1 MKPNFDLIKAEAK
14 NLGFSFCGHTPI
26 RQTPH
31 FMNYL
36 HALDENHFGD
46 LSFLSQPYVV
56 IGRRDPSSLHPSAK
70 TAIVLGINYNT
81 NNAKATKATNY
92 GHISKYAIF
101 PDYHNVLREKSQELI
116 HAIEKL
122 TGQDLPG
129 RIFVDSGPVME
140 KDFAAMTGAGS
151 VGKNSL
157 FIQPETGSF
166 LFLSVIFTNLDLDEE
181 PYKEIDL
188 CGDCNLCRE
197 ACPTRCIQDNRTIK
211 VDECLSYLTIEHQG
225 VIPINLR
232 KKLSN
237 HIFGCDVCQTVCPY
251 NRGKSTLAPVF
262 FGIQPVL
269 GQAVDIAGS
278 LVMNEKLFVQKYKN
292 TVIHRLGLIRFLR
305 NCLIAAGNIRDLSF
319 LPLIV
324 NYIKHC
330 DPLLRAHAVWSF
342 SQYNTKD
349 VRDILEKHQK
359 IEKSALVIEEIS
371 FALQAI
377 D

>member
-1 MKPNFDLIKAEAK
+1 ML
-14 NLGFSFCGHTPI
+14 L
-26 RQTPH
+26 
-31 FMNYL
+31 
-36 HALDENHFGD
+36 
-46 LSFLSQPYVV
+46 
-56 IGRRDPSSLHPSAK
+56 
-70 TAIVLGINYNT
+70 IVLESIGYIEIL
-81 NNAKATKATNY
+81 KEFISIPKQTKRFHFQSLN
-92 GHISKYAIF
+92 SK
-101 PDYHNVLREKSQELI
+101 
-116 HAIEKL
+116 
-122 TGQDLPG
+122 
-129 RIFVDSGPVME
+129 SG
-140 KDFAAMTGAGS
+140 
-151 VGKNSL
+151 
-157 FIQPETGSF
+157 
-166 LFLSVIFTNLDLDEE
+166 
-181 PYKEIDL
+181 YL
-188 CGDCNLCRE
+188 CHD
-197 ACPTRCIQDNRTIK
+197 T
-211 VDECLSYLTIEHQG
+211 
-225 VIPINLR
+225 
-232 KKLSN
+232 
-237 HIFGCDVCQTVCPY
+237 Y

-262 FGIQPVL
+262 FEIQPVL